1 MRPRTRYPR
10 GASLGELLAV
20 LTGLGVAMA
29 VATGLVHTG
38 MRQQSLSRLEL
49 ERDRTAMR
57 LARDFREDVRQA
69 ASVRLAGAAD
79 DAEVEGADDATRS
92 LVQLTLTDGRQIDYR
107 TTLQGITRLRG
118 GEERRVHEDYV
129 FGVPM
134 GWEASRDKGCLVLTG
149 VTPDTPDRPHMPR
162 ASAPLDIRVVAAI
175 APDAQAVGFVAEE
188 TP

>member
-1 MRPRTRYPR
+1 MSPRTRYPR

-38 MRQQSLSRLEL
+38 MRQQSLSRLEF

-57 LARDFREDVRQA
+57 LARDVREDVRQA
-69 ASVRLAGAAD
+69 ALVQLADAVAD
-79 DAEVEGADDATRS
+79 DAGEDADHTPPL
-92 LVQLTLTDGRQIDYR
+92 LVQLTSTDGMVVAYR
-107 TTLQGITRLRG
+107 TTPQGLTRVRV
-118 GEERRVHEDYV
+118 GEGRRVHEDYV

-134 GWEASRDKGCLVLTG
+134 DWEAEFAAGCLVLSG
-149 VTPDTPDRPHMPR
+149 VTPEQTGRPHMPR
-162 ASAPLDIRVVAAI
+162 ASAPLDIRVEAAI
-175 APDAQAVGFVAEE
+175 APEARRSDSAAEE

>member
-1 MRPRTRYPR
+1 MRPRTRNPR

-38 MRQQSLSRLEL
+38 MRQQSISRLEL

-69 ASVRLAGAAD
+69 ASVRLANAAEDAELEAAD
-79 DAEVEGADDATRS
+79 DGTRS
-92 LVQLTLTDGRQIDYR
+92 LVQLTLTDGRRIDYR
-107 TTLQGITRLRG
+107 TTRQGVTRLRG
-118 GEERRVHEDYV
+118 GDERRVHEDYV

-134 GWEASRDKGCLVLTG
+134 DWDATRDNGCLVLSG
-149 VTPDTPDRPHMPR
+149 VTPEQSDRPHMPR
-162 ASAPLDIRVVAAI
+162 ASAPLDVRVVAAI
-175 APDAQAVGFVAEE
+175 TGEAQDAGSAAEE